1 MDRQRR
7 SILSYPSYGNSPF
20 MQIEDDS
27 DEDNEGEG
35 MQKIVFHSVNDL
47 EIYYGLRFTEQKRV
61 VTL

>member
-1 MDRQRR
+1 MDRRRR

-35 MQKIVFHSVNDL
+35 MQKIVFHSVSDL
-47 EIYYGLRFTEQKRV
+47 RIYSST
-61 VTL
+61 

>member
-1 MDRQRR
+1 MDRRRR

-35 MQKIVFHSVNDL
+35 MQKIVFHSVND
-47 EIYYGLRFTEQKRV
+47 
-61 VTL
+61 